1 MKKYWFHPLV
11 FALYPVV
18 SLFVENSDKVILRDV
33 LSTIVFAILLLV
45 LSWVAIYFLI
55 RNRFKAAI
63 AASIFLAFFYSYG
76 YAFLLIN
83 IYSLGYPDWHW
94 AKFLAYDRSGTLSL
108 LFFWAALFFLITV
121 LLVKSR
127 GDTTW
132 ITKFLNVVAVT
143 IIIFLAANLGLRF
156 AQGGRTVTAYVNA
169 WDKSLGEKLASS
181 QWRDTYK
188 PLPDIYYIILDGY
201 GRKDTLNR
209 LYDYDNSEFLDS
221 LRERGFYVADHS
233 TANYSYTIYSLSSS
247 LNSMYLDQ
255 MTSQLGEQTKNLKPL
270 REMYANNFLFNVL
283 RENGYLTRSIP
294 TGFLLTDNVNADMID
309 VPYWGINAFQNQL
322 LSATPLPEI
331 FNLLHL
337 TDQFDLHRQR
347 INYAFNEI
355 TNRPQ
360 VEQPVFT
367 FAHILAP
374 HPPFVFDAHGEPL
387 ADQGLFIMKDGN
399 QYFGSKDDYIHGY
412 RDQLHFIS
420 YRIGQ
425 VIQEILD
432 QSQRPVIIIIQ
443 GDHGPG
449 SGLNQGSWEKSDI
462 PERLSIL
469 NAYYF
474 PNQDYR
480 QLYPQ
485 ISPVN
490 SFRVIMNQYLGT
502 SYDLLEDRSYYV
514 SLYEPYIFVD
524 VTDQLR

>member
-1 MKKYWFHPLV
+1 
-11 FALYPVV
+11 
-18 SLFVENSDKVILRDV
+18 
-33 LSTIVFAILLLV
+33 
-45 LSWVAIYFLI
+45 
-55 RNRFKAAI
+55 
-63 AASIFLAFFYSYG
+63 
-76 YAFLLIN
+76 
-83 IYSLGYPDWHW
+83 
-94 AKFLAYDRSGTLSL
+94 
-108 LFFWAALFFLITV
+108 
-121 LLVKSR
+121 
-127 GDTTW
+127 
-132 ITKFLNVVAVT
+132 
-143 IIIFLAANLGLRF
+143 
-156 AQGGRTVTAYVNA
+156 
-169 WDKSLGEKLASS
+169 
-181 QWRDTYK
+181 
-188 PLPDIYYIILDGY
+188 
-201 GRKDTLNR
+201 
-209 LYDYDNSEFLDS
+209 
-221 LRERGFYVADHS
+221 
-233 TANYSYTIYSLSSS
+233 
-247 LNSMYLDQ
+247 
-255 MTSQLGEQTKNLKPL
+255 
-270 REMYANNFLFNVL
+270 
-283 RENGYLTRSIP
+283 
-294 TGFLLTDNVNADMID
+294 
-309 VPYWGINAFQNQL
+309 L